1 MSTAENPT
9 VLATQMI
16 QFEQKSVKEMLKWW
30 NYVRWLS
37 TISFL
42 SVGIIQM
49 GMKGEH
55 FSQHTFILILAG
67 IILLNIMYSFWLE
80 NFSENKTYP
89 IVHNLL
95 DISIFS
101 LGIFMT
107 GGVKSPLIWS
117 YLIPILT
124 SSITIGRRAGLW
136 ACLAGVF
143 GLFLVLVLNSEFV
156 VNGFEGFPNQ
166 LIVIVEENTHT
177 LVSYCCLFFL
187 VYFISSFL
195 AGALRQQNL
204 NLVKLNEQLVKKNHH
219 ILESQE
225 KLVQMERKATIHRM
239 ARTIQHELNNPLAII
254 SLNTERL
261 VQESDDAMRERLQS
275 VWNAI
280 MRMRTTLAKI
290 EKLYLPSY
298 REPLADVKIIDMYNS
313 NYSEDMPAV
322 AQNEAVTAESI
333 VQANNQEII

>member
-1 MSTAENPT
+1 MATAENQT
-9 VLATQMI
+9 FVETQLT

-49 GMKGEH
+49 GMKGEY
-55 FSQHTFILILAG
+55 FSQNAFVLILAG
-67 IILLNIMYSFWLE
+67 IILLNIVYSFWLE
-80 NFSENKTYP
+80 NFSDNSSYP

-107 GGVKSPLIWS
+107 GGINSPLIWS

-136 ACLAGVF
+136 ACMASIF
-143 GLFLVLVLNSEFV
+143 GLFLVLVLNSDIV
-156 VNGFEGFPNQ
+156 VRGFKGFPGQ
-166 LIVIVEENTHT
+166 LTTIIETNTHT
-177 LVSYCCLFFL
+177 LVSYSCLFFL

-195 AGALRQQNL
+195 AGALRLQNS
-204 NLVKLNEQLVKKNHH
+204 NLIKLNDLLMKKNHQ
-219 ILESQE
+219 IIESHE
-225 KLVQMERKATIHRM
+225 KIVQMEKKATIHQM
-239 ARTIQHELNNPLAII
+239 ARTIQHELNNPLAIV
-254 SLNTERL
+254 SLNTEKL
-261 VQESDDAMRERLQS
+261 VQETDNAGSERLQS
-275 VWNAI
+275 IWNAI

-298 REPLADVKIIDMYNS
+298 REPLSDVKIIDMYRS
-313 NYSEDMPAV
+313 NYTEDMPASS
-322 AQNEAVTAESI
+322 EAL
-333 VQANNQEII
+333 

>member
-1 MSTAENPT
+1 MAATENQ
-9 VLATQMI
+9 VILDTQLS

-49 GMKGEH
+49 GMKGQH
-55 FSQHTFILILAG
+55 FSQHAFVLILAG
-67 IILLNIMYSFWLE
+67 IILLNIVYSFWLE
-80 NFSENKTYP
+80 NFSDNSSYP

-107 GGVKSPLIWS
+107 GGIKSPLIWS

-136 ACLAGVF
+136 ACLASIF
-143 GLFLVLVLNSEFV
+143 GLFLVLVLNSEMV
-156 VNGFEGFPNQ
+156 LNGFKGFPGQ
-166 LIVIVEENTHT
+166 LSAIIESNTHT
-177 LVSYCCLFFL
+177 LVSYSCLFFL

-195 AGALRQQNL
+195 AGALRLQNS
-204 NLVKLNEQLVKKNHH
+204 NLLKLNDLLMKKNHQ
-219 ILESQE
+219 IVESHE
-225 KLVQMERKATIHRM
+225 KIVQMEKKATIHQM
-239 ARTIQHELNNPLAII
+239 ARTIQHELNNPLAIV
-254 SLNTERL
+254 SLNTEKL
-261 VQESDDAMRERLQS
+261 VQESDSPGSERLQS
-275 VWNAI
+275 IWNAI

-298 REPLADVKIIDMYNS
+298 REPLSDIKIIDMYNS
-313 NYSEDMPAV
+313 NYAEDMPAR
-322 AQNEAVTAESI
+322 NEFA
-333 VQANNQEII
+333 

>member
-1 MSTAENPT
+1 MAAAANQS
-9 VLATQMI
+9 LLDTQVTQI
-16 QFEQKSVKEMLKWW
+16 EQKSVKEMLKWW

-49 GMKGEH
+49 GMKGEY
-55 FSQHTFILILAG
+55 FSQHAFVLILAG
-67 IILLNIMYSFWLE
+67 IILLNIVYSFWLE
-80 NFSENKTYP
+80 NFSDNSSYP

-107 GGVKSPLIWS
+107 GGIKSPLIWS

-136 ACLAGVF
+136 ACMASIF
-143 GLFLVLVLNSEFV
+143 GLFLVLVLNSDLV
-156 VNGFEGFPNQ
+156 VKGFKGFPDQ
-166 LIVIVEENTHT
+166 LSTIIEANIHT
-177 LVSYCCLFFL
+177 LVSYSCLFFL

-195 AGALRQQNL
+195 AGALRQQNG
-204 NLVKLNEQLVKKNHH
+204 NLIKLNDLLMKQNHQ
-219 ILESQE
+219 ILESHE
-225 KLVQMERKATIHRM
+225 KIVQMEKKAAIHQM
-239 ARTIQHELNNPLAII
+239 ARTIQHELNNPLAIV
-254 SLNTERL
+254 SLNTEKL
-261 VQESDDAMRERLQS
+261 VQETSGTGSERLQS
-275 VWNAI
+275 IWNAI

-298 REPLADVKIIDMYNS
+298 REPLSDVKIIDMYRS
-313 NYSEDMPAV
+313 NYAEDMPV
-322 AQNEAVTAESI
+322 KSEAL
-333 VQANNQEII
+333 